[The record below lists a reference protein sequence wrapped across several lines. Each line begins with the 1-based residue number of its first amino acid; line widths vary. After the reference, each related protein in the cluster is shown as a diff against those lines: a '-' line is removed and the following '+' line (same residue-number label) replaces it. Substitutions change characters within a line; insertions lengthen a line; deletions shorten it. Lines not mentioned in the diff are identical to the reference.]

1 MMARYILR
9 RLLLMILVLFGMSVI
24 TFGLTHIVPGN
35 PARLLAGQHATQVQ
49 VEAVA
54 KLYGLDRPLLEQ
66 YWIYITGLFHGDLGL
81 SLTTRRPVLDDVRQ
95 YLPATIELTSAAI
108 LLVIAIGLPTG
119 MLAAIRRGRPV
130 DHLVRF
136 FTVAGVSMPIFW
148 FGIVLQIVFYRNL
161 QVLPVGGRLGIVD
174 IEPPRVTGAY
184 VIDSLLAGE
193 FDTFVSALIHLILPA
208 ATLAAGSIAV
218 VTRMMR
224 ASAIELLDADHVRQ
238 ARAKGLVETIVLRRH
253 VFRNALIPTTTVVG
267 LQVGTLLAGNVLT
280 EVVFNWPG
288 IGLYAV
294 NAIRYLDY
302 AAIMGVT
309 LIVST
314 IYVFVNLLVDIAYV
328 VLDPRISYSSA
339 ARSGA

>member
-1 MMARYILR
+1 
-9 RLLLMILVLFGMSVI
+9 
-24 TFGLTHIVPGN
+24 
-35 PARLLAGQHATQVQ
+35 
-49 VEAVA
+49 VA
-54 KLYGLDRPLLEQ
+54 KLYGLDRPVVEQ
-66 YWIYITGLFHGDLGL
+66 YWVYIGGLFRGDLGM
-81 SLTTRRPVLDDVRQ
+81 SLTTRRPVADDLRQ
-95 YLPATIELTSAAI
+95 YLPATIELTTAAM
-108 LLVIAIGLPTG
+108 LLVIGLGLPTG
-119 MLAAIRRGRPV
+119 LLAAIRRGRPL
-130 DHLVRF
+130 DHLIRVS
-136 FTVAGVSMPIFW
+136 TVAGVSMPIFW

-161 QVLPVGGRLGIVD
+161 QLLPIGGRLGIID

-184 VIDSLLAGE
+184 VIDTLLAGD
-193 FDTFVSALIHLILPA
+193 FATFLSALVHLILPA

-238 ARAKGLVETIVLRRH
+238 ARAKGLVERIVLGRH
-253 VFRNALIPTTTVVG
+253 VFRNALIPTTTVIG

-302 AAIMGVT
+302 SAIMGVT
-309 LIVST
+309 LTVSI

-328 VLDPRISYSSA
+328 LLDPRISYGSA
-339 ARSGA
+339 TGPGR